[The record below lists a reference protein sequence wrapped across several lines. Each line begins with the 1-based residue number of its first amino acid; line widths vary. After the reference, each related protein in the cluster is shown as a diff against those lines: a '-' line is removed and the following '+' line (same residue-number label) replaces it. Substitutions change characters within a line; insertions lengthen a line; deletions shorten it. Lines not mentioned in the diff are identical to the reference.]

1 MTEVYM
7 HFSTPST
14 RLQLLM
20 FLNLYTSEPSF
31 QQSASIL
38 APHPLMTSLLSC
50 LLLDKSSTVCNIAL
64 TLVVKILP
72 IFAVHANDELEKMLP
87 SLFAILARMMCW
99 KERPPSTNHD
109 DPDDDYSADAEVLE
123 LNTEDSLQLRAD
135 HAWQRLELSFES
147 TSSSPPSPR
156 QFFTMLYYLFPC
168 NILLFLRK
176 PVGHLTANNLV
187 CPYTANW
194 EDVLD
199 ENKIRSK
206 SEVIVLVNKLLIA
219 FILKGVLES
228 PSQSRV
234 PSIYRVAGCCSGNR

>member
-1 MTEVYM
+1 
-7 HFSTPST
+7 
-14 RLQLLM
+14 
-20 FLNLYTSEPSF
+20 
-31 QQSASIL
+31 
-38 APHPLMTSLLSC
+38 MTSLLSC

-72 IFAVHANDELEKMLP
+72 IFAVHANDELENMLP
-87 SLFAILARMMCW
+87 SLFAILARMMSW
-99 KERPPSTNHD
+99 KERPPSTNLD
-109 DPDDDYSADAEVLE
+109 DPDDDFSADVEVLE
-123 LNTEDSLQLRAD
+123 PSMEDSLQLRAD

-168 NILLFLRK
+168 NVLLFLRK
-176 PVGHLTANNLV
+176 PVGHLTANSLV

-206 SEVIVLVNKLLIA
+206 SEDATAEIA
-219 FILKGVLES
+219 EPNFW
-228 PSQSRV
+228 SQHD
-234 PSIYRVAGCCSGNR
+234 VAGIVSEASLLDLRNATVSLRARVDAAASETVSTTHGSEASEEGISDDFI